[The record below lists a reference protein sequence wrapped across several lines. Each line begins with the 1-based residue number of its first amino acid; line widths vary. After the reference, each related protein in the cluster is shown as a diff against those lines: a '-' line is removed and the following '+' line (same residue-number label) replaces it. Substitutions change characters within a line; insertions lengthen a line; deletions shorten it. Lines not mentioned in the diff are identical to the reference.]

1 MNSMKRHEKIMETLL
16 AQKEVTVSEL
26 SEKLDVTGKTIRE
39 DLDKLES
46 MGLLMRVH
54 GGAMLAQHD
63 QYGIL
68 TSRGAL
74 EKHHPEK
81 IQIAERALQYIE
93 SYDIIALD
101 GGSTTLE
108 IARLLPNEPL
118 TVITNDLFIISE
130 LTRKDQIRLVVP
142 GGSRV
147 RNMLV
152 GEDTERFILSL
163 NIHKAFISTT
173 AVHPEFGFSIYT
185 GDLVPLKRALI
196 QTAQQVYAVVDHYK
210 FGNFALRTFAQLSEV
225 HQVISDKGLS
235 EEVIAPYQ
243 EAGLTIDN

>member
-1 MNSMKRHEKIMETLL
+1 MNSMKRHEKIMELL
-16 AQKEVTVSEL
+16 IAKQEVTVNEL
-26 SEKLDVTGKTIRE
+26 SELLEVTGKTIRE

-46 MGLLMRVH
+46 MGLLVRVH
-54 GGAMLAQHD
+54 GGAMLAQND

-68 TSRGAL
+68 TSMGAL
-74 EKHHPEK
+74 EKHNPEK
-81 IQIAERALQYIE
+81 IEIAERAMTYIE
-93 SYDIIALD
+93 PYDVIALD

-108 IARLLPNEPL
+108 MARLLENIPL

-152 GEDTERFILSL
+152 SDETEQFISSL

-173 AVHPEFGFSIYT
+173 ALHPEFGFSIYT
-185 GDLVPLKRALI
+185 GDLVPLKKALI
-196 QTAQQVYAVVDHYK
+196 HTAQHVYAVVDHYK
-210 FGNFALRTFAQLSEV
+210 FGRFALRTFASCGEV
-225 HQVISDKGLS
+225 DMIISDKALTD
-235 EEVIAPYQ
+235 EMKTPY
-243 EAGLTIDN
+243 ETMGVKIDN

>member
-1 MNSMKRHEKIMETLL
+1 MELL
-16 AQKEVTVSEL
+16 IAKQEVTVNEL
-26 SEKLDVTGKTIRE
+26 SELLEVTGKTIRE

-46 MGLLMRVH
+46 MGLLVRVH
-54 GGAMLAQHD
+54 GGAMLAQND

-68 TSRGAL
+68 TSMGAL
-74 EKHHPEK
+74 EKHNPEK
-81 IQIAERALQYIE
+81 IEIAERAMTYIE
-93 SYDIIALD
+93 PYDVIALD

-108 IARLLPNEPL
+108 MARLLENIPL

-152 GEDTERFILSL
+152 SDETEQFISSL

-173 AVHPEFGFSIYT
+173 ALHPEFGFSIYT
-185 GDLVPLKRALI
+185 GDLVPLKR
-196 QTAQQVYAVVDHYK
+196 H
-210 FGNFALRTFAQLSEV
+210 
-225 HQVISDKGLS
+225 
-235 EEVIAPYQ
+235 
-243 EAGLTIDN
+243 

>member
-54 GGAMLAQHD
+54 GGAMLAQND

-74 EKHHPEK
+74 EKHNPEK
-81 IQIAERALQYIE
+81 IEIAERAITYIE
-93 SYDIIALD
+93 PGDIIALD

-118 TVITNDLFIISE
+118 TVITNDLFIIAE
-130 LTRKDQIRLVVP
+130 LTKKDQIRLVVP

-152 GEDTERFILSL
+152 SEDTEHFIRNL

-173 AVHPEFGFSIYT
+173 ALHPEFGFSIYT

-196 QTAQQVYAVVDHYK
+196 QTAQHVYAVVDHYK

-225 HQVISDKGLS
+225 HKVISDKALDEGIL
-235 EEVIAPYQ
+235 APYKD
-243 EAGLTIDN
+243 AGITIDY